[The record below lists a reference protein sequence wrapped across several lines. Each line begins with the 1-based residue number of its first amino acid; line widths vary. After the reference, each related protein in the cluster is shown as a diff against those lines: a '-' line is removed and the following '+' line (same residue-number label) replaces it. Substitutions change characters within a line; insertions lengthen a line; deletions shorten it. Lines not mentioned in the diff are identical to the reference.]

1 MFERRVDEDG
11 RILLPRTGFWTMAGG
26 AMGSDMYIFRWLRA
40 VCERP
45 EHRIGVCR
53 IDILAHRNAD
63 LPAIGEER
71 RGAVQTPPD
80 FGAGCA
86 VRVLHKEDLAQVR
99 QRLVHSHPTNLF
111 DS

>member
-53 IDILAHRNAD
+53 IDILADRNAD
-63 LPAIGEER
+63 LPPFGEGR
-71 RGAVQTPPD
+71 RGAVQTSPQ
-80 FGAGCA
+80 FGAWCNCQ
-86 VRVLHKEDLAQVR
+86 LAADDAPR
-99 QRLVHSHPTNLF
+99 PLP
-111 DS
+111 